1 MPIFATS
8 DKPPNVIFLVLRKLL
23 FRKGLK
29 FWNVTERAEPCLVGG
44 CKAFLTK
51 TSMTTRGTKVLLSLL
66 AVATLGF
73 SMVNA
78 YTFFVENR
86 NPFGAL
92 NLTKLIIKASPEE
105 QTGMELSNFKLQIN
119 TSGGQLNVHKI
130 CDENGENCRDVDVL
144 YT

>member
-1 MPIFATS
+1 
-8 DKPPNVIFLVLRKLL
+8 
-23 FRKGLK
+23 
-29 FWNVTERAEPCLVGG
+29 
-44 CKAFLTK
+44 
-51 TSMTTRGTKVLLSLL
+51 MTTRGTKVLLSLL

-92 NLTKLIIKASPEE
+92 NLTKLIIKASPDA